1 MKKFNISVIGFP
13 EGEKRKNRIE
23 SILEK
28 LLANIFLKLIKKTS
42 NLGSSMNLKQEK
54 HKANYTKVHQ
64 RKAAKHHTHRIKSI
78 RIKSH

>member
-28 LLANIFLKLIKKTS
+28 LLANIFLKLIKKM
-42 NLGSSMNLKQEK
+42 SSYKF
-54 HKANYTKVHQ
+54 
-64 RKAAKHHTHRIKSI
+64 RKLYESQAGKTQSKPY
-78 RIKSH
+78 

>member
-1 MKKFNISVIGFP
+1 MKKSNISVIGFP

-54 HKANYTKVHQ
+54 LKKETLRYHRRSNF
-64 RKAAKHHTHRIKSI
+64 RK
-78 RIKSH
+78 